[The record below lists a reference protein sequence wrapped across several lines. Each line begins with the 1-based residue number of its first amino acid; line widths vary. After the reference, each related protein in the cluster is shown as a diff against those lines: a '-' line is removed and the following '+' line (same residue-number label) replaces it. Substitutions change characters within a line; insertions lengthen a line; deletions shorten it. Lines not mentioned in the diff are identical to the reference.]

1 MAGGPPDATVSIQEA
16 FDLLARRQRAETERL
31 SEAILALNELL
42 ARVAAFERLLA
53 VVFAAL
59 RHEGADVEGLLAQV
73 RERAGETDLS
83 PEALAVFCRF
93 IDERLAAEREARARR
108 QGFTVIDGGSGDD

>member
-1 MAGGPPDATVSIQEA
+1 MADQPPDTTVSVQEA
-16 FDLLARRQRAETERL
+16 FDLLARKQRTETERL
-31 SEAILALNELL
+31 SETILALNKLG
-42 ARVAAFERLLA
+42 ARVSAFEHLLV
-53 VVFAAL
+53 VVFSIL
-59 RHEGADVEGLLAQV
+59 RQERVDMEGLLVKV

-93 IDERLAAEREARARR
+93 IDERLAADREARARR

>member
-1 MAGGPPDATVSIQEA
+1 MEQHDPGQQVGRGRPAHIV
-16 FDLLARRQRAETERL
+16 L
-31 SEAILALNELL
+31 
-42 ARVAAFERLLA
+42 
-53 VVFAAL
+53 L
-59 RHEGADVEGLLAQV
+59 RHEGADVEGLLAKV